1 MKFKGYFLSVLFIS
15 LVNSAIAEE
24 HWSYNGKGAPQNWG
38 DLRPDW
44 AICKTGKNQSPID
57 IHEAIKGNL
66 PKLEMFSVTNI
77 KNIINNGHTIQI
89 NTKNSDGINIDGQ
102 SFTME
107 QFHFHTPSEN
117 LLNGNSYPIEMHFV
131 HTNKEGQLAVVAA
144 MATVG
149 EANPTI
155 NKIINLSP
163 KGINDVNR
171 IEETL
176 QLKTLLPKDTHYYR
190 YSGSLTTPPC
200 SEGVIWIVM
209 KQSTK
214 MSKEQIQE
222 LTTLLNSKNN
232 RPPQP
237 LNGRQVVEL

>member
-1 MKFKGYFLSVLFIS
+1 
-15 LVNSAIAEE
+15 
-24 HWSYNGKGAPQNWG
+24 
-38 DLRPDW
+38 
-44 AICKTGKNQSPID
+44 
-57 IHEAIKGNL
+57 
-66 PKLEMFSVTNI
+66 
-77 KNIINNGHTIQI
+77 
-89 NTKNSDGINIDGQ
+89 
-102 SFTME
+102 ME

-131 HTNKEGQLAVVAA
+131 HTNKEGQLAVVAV

-176 QLKTLLPKDTHYYR
+176 QLETLLPKDTHYYR

-209 KQSTK
+209 KQFTK

-237 LNGRQVVEL
+237 LNGRQIVEL